1 MQQLSVLDNMFLQ
14 ADSSR
19 TPMHITPVLLY
30 DPTTARHGVPGFDDI
45 LEHFRSNLN
54 KSPIFRRKLLRTPF
68 DFDPPYWI
76 EDEDFELEYH
86 VRHNALPKPGDWR
99 QLCVLISRLHSQR
112 LNLNRP
118 LWEAYVI
125 DGLDTIEG
133 LSNGSFAIVLKIH
146 HAAIDG
152 VSGTQIINALHSLKV
167 DDDSQPSA
175 DDWQPESPP
184 GAAQLMWRS
193 YKNSFQ
199 RPTAFLS
206 SLGKVIP
213 AISNAN
219 KQTTEK
225 TEFGQKF
232 ETRFNKRVSGHRV
245 SDALRIDFEHVRQI
259 KNNAPG
265 VTVND
270 VVISI
275 VGGGLRRYLSEKDE
289 LPEQSLLAGAPINTR
304 DKDKPGATGNSISMM
319 RIPLRTDIADPLRR
333 LHEVNA
339 GAVASKA
346 YAKAIGVRT
355 MTDILQ
361 SLSPQLLSIGI
372 RAATAEM
379 LTERLPTPLHT
390 MVSNV
395 PGPPVDLYMCGA
407 RLHDI
412 LALGPLVDKA
422 GLFHGVT
429 SIGGSMAITVA
440 CCHDMLPDPEFYVQ
454 CLKDSFEEL
463 CDASK
468 VARV

>member
-1 MQQLSVLDNMFLQ
+1 
-14 ADSSR
+14 
-19 TPMHITPVLLY
+19 MHITPVLLY
-30 DPTTARHGVPGFDDI
+30 DPSTAPRGALGFDDV
-45 LEHFRSNLN
+45 LEHFRNNLN
-54 KSPIFRRKLLRTPF
+54 KSPIFRRKLLHTPF
-68 DFDPPYWI
+68 GLDPPYWI
-76 EDEDFELEYH
+76 EDEDFDLEYH

-99 QLCVLISRLHSQR
+99 QFCVLISRLHSQG
-112 LNLNRP
+112 LNLGRP

-125 DGLDTIEG
+125 DGLDAIEG
-133 LSNGSFAIVLKIH
+133 LPKGGFAIALKIH

-152 VSGTQIINALHSLKV
+152 VSGTQIISALHSLSAN
-167 DDDSQPSA
+167 DDEQPSA
-175 DDWQPESPP
+175 DDWQPENPP
-184 GAAQLMWRS
+184 SATQLMWRS
-193 YKNSFQ
+193 YKNSFR
-199 RPTAFLS
+199 RPTAFLG

-213 AISNAN
+213 AISNVN
-219 KQTTEK
+219 KETGDK

-232 ETRFNKRVSGHRV
+232 QTRFNKRVSGRRV
-245 SDALRIDFEHVRQI
+245 SEALRIDFEHIRQI

-270 VVISI
+270 VVVSI
-275 VGGGLRRYLSEKDE
+275 VGGGLRRYLGAKGE
-289 LPEQSLLAGAPINTR
+289 LPEETLLAGAPINTR

-319 RIPLRTDIADPLRR
+319 RIPLRTDIPDPLQR
-333 LHEVNA
+333 LHAVNA

-372 RAATAEM
+372 RAATAEL

-395 PGPPVDLYMCGA
+395 PGAPVDLYMRGA
-407 RLHDI
+407 LLHDI

-429 SIGGSMAITVA
+429 SVGDSMAITVA
-440 CCHDMLPDPEFYVQ
+440 SCGDMLPDPEFYVQ

-463 CDASK
+463 CDASN
-468 VARV
+468 VARM

>member
-1 MQQLSVLDNMFLQ
+1 MFLQ

-30 DPTTARHGVPGFDDI
+30 DPTTAPHGALGFDDVK
-45 LEHFRSNLN
+45 EHFRNNLN
-54 KSPIFRRKLLRTPF
+54 KSPVFRRKLLHTPF

-76 EDEDFELEYH
+76 EDEDFDLDYH
-86 VRHNALPKPGDWR
+86 VRHNALPRPGDW
-99 QLCVLISRLHSQR
+99 QQFCVLISRLHSQG
-112 LNLNRP
+112 LNLDRP

-133 LSNGSFAIVLKIH
+133 LPKGSFAIVLKIH

-152 VSGTQIINALHSLKV
+152 VSGTQIINALHSLQV
-167 DDDSQPSA
+167 NDDSQPST
-175 DDWQPESPP
+175 DDWQAESPP

-193 YKNSFQ
+193 YKNSFR
-199 RPTAFLS
+199 RPTAFLG

-213 AISNAN
+213 AISNVN

-225 TEFGQKF
+225 KTEFAQKF
-232 ETRFNKRVSGHRV
+232 ETRFNKRVSGRRV
-245 SDALRIDFEHVRQI
+245 SDALRINFEHIRQI

-270 VVISI
+270 VVVSI
-275 VGGGLRRYLSEKDE
+275 VGGGLRRYLSAKDE
-289 LPEQSLLAGAPINTR
+289 LPEQTLLAGAPINTR

-379 LTERLPTPLHT
+379 LSERLPTPLHT

-440 CCHDMLPDPEFYVQ
+440 CCRDMLPDPEFYVQ

-463 CDASK
+463 CDASN
-468 VARV
+468 VTRV

>member
-14 ADSSR
+14 ADSPR

-30 DPTTARHGVPGFDDI
+30 DPSTAPHGTLGFDDI
-45 LEHFRSNLN
+45 LEHFRNNLN
-54 KSPIFRRKLLRTPF
+54 KSPIFRRKLLHTPF

-76 EDEDFELEYH
+76 EDEDFDLDYH
-86 VRHNALPKPGDWR
+86 VHHNALPKPGDWR
-99 QLCVLISRLHSQR
+99 QFCVLISRLHSQR
-112 LNLNRP
+112 LNLSRP
-118 LWEAYVI
+118 LWEAHVV
-125 DGLDTIEG
+125 DGLDAIEG
-133 LSNGSFAIVLKIH
+133 LPKGSFAIVLKIH

-152 VSGTQIINALHSLKV
+152 VSGTRIISALHSLSAN
-167 DDDSQPSA
+167 DDERPSV

-184 GAAQLMWRS
+184 GKTQLIWRS
-193 YKNSFQ
+193 YKNSFR
-199 RPTAFLS
+199 RPAAFLES
-206 SLGKVIP
+206 VGKVIP
-213 AISNAN
+213 AIGNVN
-219 KQTTEK
+219 KETSEK
-225 TEFGQKF
+225 TEFAQKF
-232 ETRFNKRVSGHRV
+232 QTRFNKRVSGRRV
-245 SDALRIDFEHVRQI
+245 SGALRIDFQQIRQI

-270 VVISI
+270 VMVSI
-275 VGGGLRRYLSEKDE
+275 VGGGLRRYLSAKDE
-289 LPEQSLLAGAPINTR
+289 LPEETLLAGAPINTR

-319 RIPLRTDIADPLRR
+319 RIPLRTDIADPLER
-333 LHEVNA
+333 LHAVNA

-395 PGPPVDLYMCGA
+395 PGAPVDLYMCGA

-429 SIGGSMAITVA
+429 SVGGSMAITVA
-440 CCHDMLPDPEFYVQ
+440 SCADMLPDPEFYVQ
-454 CLKDSFEEL
+454 CLRESFEEL
-463 CDASK
+463 CDASN
-468 VARV
+468 VTHM